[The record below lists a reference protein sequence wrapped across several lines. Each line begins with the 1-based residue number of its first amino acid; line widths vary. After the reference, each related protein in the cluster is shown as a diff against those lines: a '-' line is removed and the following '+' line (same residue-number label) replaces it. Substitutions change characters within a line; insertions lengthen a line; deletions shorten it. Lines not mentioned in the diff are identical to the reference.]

1 MTYIKKIKLISSL
14 LFCVISTAQEIK
26 IQDIKNSIQTG
37 PLVGNRNVGFGMKNI
52 LEELVQD
59 YDYNLNDKSNNVLV
73 VELIYFDVKRTQS
86 SIALYSK
93 SSSQTEIIAVAKYKK
108 KKVKVK
114 GTSKDITTSLILL
127 NEQGKFTQNSVSVA
141 LKKLSENI
149 IKKLKLWENCC
160 FCYYHYSA

>member
-52 LEELVQD
+52 IEELVQD
-59 YDYNLNDKSNNVLV
+59 YDYNLNDKSDNVLV

-86 SIALYSK
+86 NIALYSK

-127 NEQGKFTQNSVSVA
+127 NEQGEFTQNSVSVA

-149 IKKLKLWENCC
+149 IKKLKL
-160 FCYYHYSA
+160 